1 VNITVTARHMEL
13 TDAIRDYCHE
23 KAELAIVEPPRVE
36 SVHVILNVEKYR
48 HIAEVV
54 VQAANHVKVEAAEE
68 SDDLYL
74 SIDGAFAKA
83 AKQLRKA
90 REKITDHRAQKLG
103 EMEAGG
109 GEANAE

>member
-1 VNITVTARHMEL
+1 MDL
-13 TDAIRDYCHE
+13 TDAIRSYCHA
-23 KAELAIVEPPRVE
+23 KAEQDVAEHPRVE

-54 VQAANHVKVEAAEE
+54 VQAASHVKVEAVEE

-83 AKQLRKA
+83 AKQLRRI
-90 REKITDHRAQKLG
+90 REKVTEHRVKEKLG
-103 EMEAGG
+103 ELEAGSA
-109 GEANAE
+109 EA